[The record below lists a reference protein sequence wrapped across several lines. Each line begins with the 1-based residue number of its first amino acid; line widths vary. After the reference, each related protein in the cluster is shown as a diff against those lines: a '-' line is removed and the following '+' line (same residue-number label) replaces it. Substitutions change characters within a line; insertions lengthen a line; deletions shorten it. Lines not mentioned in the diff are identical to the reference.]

1 MMPCALLLNKKVLIL
16 GIAFKGLP
24 ETMDTRNSSALF
36 LGKSLRKKGMQC
48 DYIDPMSSRMIK
60 MKPVLGINILEKI
73 KNINIYD
80 LIVIVNN
87 NPYYLNL
94 LENNLEVN
102 NSKHKKFLFDCWNMV
117 DENYV
122 KNLNWEYHNI

>member
-1 MMPCALLLNKKVLIL
+1 MRSPQLRPYCKKSRISDQYLD
-16 GIAFKGLP
+16 
-24 ETMDTRNSSALF
+24 E
-36 LGKSLRKKGMQC
+36 GKSLRKKGMQC

-73 KNINIYD
+73 KNTNIYD

-94 LENNLEVN
+94 LENNLKVN
-102 NSKHKKFLFDCWNMV
+102 NSKNKKFLFDCWNMV